1 MRTVIQRVREAEV
14 WIDSERFSR
23 TDRGL
28 LVLFGCKHGDHEES
42 TFWLAEK
49 ILNLRIFEDA
59 EQKMNLSLLEIS
71 GQIMVVS
78 QFTLYADSRKGRRPA
93 FTEAMEPVEAERLYN
108 AFVARIRSAG
118 LITQTGVFGAK
129 MEVKLINDGPVT
141 ILLDHDL

>member
-1 MRTVIQRVREAEV
+1 MRAVIQRVKEAEV
-14 WIDSERFSR
+14 WIDFGRFSR
-23 TDRGL
+23 IDRGL
-28 LVLFGCKHGDHEES
+28 LILFGCKHGDREES
-42 TFWLAEK
+42 TVWLAEK

-59 EQKMNLSLLEIS
+59 ERKMNLSLLEIS

-93 FTEAMEPVEAERLYN
+93 FTDAMEPVEAERLYS
-108 AFVARIRSAG
+108 AFVARIQSSG

>member
-1 MRTVIQRVREAEV
+1 MRTVIQRVKEAEI
-14 WIDSERFSR
+14 WIDSERFSQI
-23 TDRGL
+23 DRGL
-28 LVLFGCKHGDHEES
+28 LILFGCRHGDQEGS
-42 TFWLAEK
+42 TVWLAEK

-108 AFVARIRSAG
+108 AFVARIRSSG
-118 LITQTGVFGAK
+118 LTTQTGVFGAK
-129 MEVKLINDGPVT
+129 MEVKLTNDGPVT